1 MTQIWPEQRR
11 QLNVG
16 VLKTFAF
23 YIYQKNPCL
32 KFSEGDFCPFLLS
45 RFSKAIRATFFKSKK
60 KIILKKTH
68 WNILIITVCLCSA
81 AVCQKNSHT
90 SPPLRGSEL
99 LTGNS
104 SCLIIQTMTSRSFL
118 HPLNDEEGDKNNNT
132 LKIFLI
138 MSILKVRKKQI
149 LIKYKPFLWFFRFQ
163 LMPLKG
169 FKKKPFK
176 RQKRI
181 IRPSVTV

>member
-1 MTQIWPEQRR
+1 
-11 QLNVG
+11 
-16 VLKTFAF
+16 
-23 YIYQKNPCL
+23 
-32 KFSEGDFCPFLLS
+32 
-45 RFSKAIRATFFKSKK
+45 
-60 KIILKKTH
+60 
-68 WNILIITVCLCSA
+68 
-81 AVCQKNSHT
+81 
-90 SPPLRGSEL
+90 
-99 LTGNS
+99 
-104 SCLIIQTMTSRSFL
+104 MTSRSFL
-118 HPLNDEEGDKNNNT
+118 HPLNDEEADKNNNT

-181 IRPSVTV
+181 IGPSVTV